1 MRYFIIAG
9 EASGDLHASSIMK
22 EIRGLDS
29 SAEFQG
35 MGGPQMIH
43 EGLTV
48 VHHMDE
54 MNFMGFY
61 EVVRNLSRVNKVLKN
76 MKRALKNYKPQKL
89 ILVDFGG
96 FNLRMAKYAKQLGI
110 EVHFYIL
117 PKVWAWNESRLK
129 KIKQFVD
136 KGYVIFPFEEE
147 YFRRGAVDATYCGN
161 PTVEGLSAFFEHGL
175 PKTVNP
181 KQIALLPGSRP
192 QEIKRILPVMLSI
205 VPSFNNYQFV
215 IAIGNNAHLLPEK
228 LPANVTV
235 VSGSTYSI
243 VYASKAAIVTSG
255 TANLETALLM
265 TPQIVVYKAN
275 PLSYFIGKRLVKIK
289 FISPVNLILNKP
301 LCRELIQNDCNQVT
315 LTKAVEEVL
324 GKDKS
329 SEILAGYEQ
338 LRKQLGD
345 AHPSKE
351 VASRII
357 G

>member
-9 EASGDLHASSIMK
+9 EASGDLHASSLMN

-29 SAEFQG
+29 NAEFKG

-43 EGLTV
+43 EGLNV

-61 EVVRNLSRVNKVLKN
+61 EVVRNLRRVNKVLKH
-76 MKRALKNYKPQKL
+76 MKNALKDFKPDKL
-89 ILVDFGG
+89 ILVDYGG
-96 FNLRMAKYAKQLGI
+96 FNLRMAKYAKKIGI

-117 PKVWAWNESRLK
+117 PKVWAWNEGRIK
-129 KIKQFVD
+129 KIKKFVD

-147 YFRRGAVDATYCGN
+147 YFRRGGVDATYCGN
-161 PTVEGLSAFFEHGL
+161 PTVEGLSKFLESEFQ
-175 PKTVNP
+175 KKVND

-192 QEIKRILPVMLSI
+192 QEIERILSTMLSI
-205 VPSFNNYQFV
+205 VSSFANYQFV

-228 LPANVTV
+228 LPANVTAMT
-235 VSGSTYSI
+235 GSTYSI
-243 VYASKAAIVTSG
+243 VHTSKAAIVTSG

-275 PLSYFIGKRLVKIK
+275 PLSFFIGKRLVKVK
-289 FISPVNLILNKP
+289 FISPVNLILNKA
-301 LCRELIQNDCNQVT
+301 LLTELIQNDCNQVT
-315 LTKAVEEVL
+315 LTKALEEVL
-324 GKDKS
+324 DSTKS
-329 SEILAGYEQ
+329 NEILDGY
-338 LRKQLGD
+338 KQLQNQLGET
-345 AHPSKE
+345 HPSKE